1 MHKDHTLES
10 IAEDATRALKKLKLT
25 SYKEVVGF
33 YKQALSEVDND
44 QLRLKFSGY
53 IDKAKVFNLGDKYTD
68 LLNFSE
74 KFQEQEVQPIE
85 QAQSDIFEDQFK
97 QLIQSGD
104 LDQIQV
110 LLNKLSIE
118 QVDKQYPAQVAV
130 IGLLMLIQHPEFEK
144 NLPKDSTFITDF
156 KVAQKALQAFQA
168 NDLKMLKQTLKF
180 ISFRSA
186 FKDFRIIL
194 NAVLAAPSSIEK
206 MELLLGTITDQSP
219 YYPVANLLLAYT
231 KEGADLFKDLVS
243 FDYEQQ
249 NLIGTIKGFNDQQQ
263 EFIAHLLR
271 QYDDLSEKIM
281 FSMAIQY
288 QALFGSALVEQFC
301 QTLLISY
308 PAGYEDYIKSFGSVN
323 EFEALRIKA
332 LTCEKEDN
340 FYDADYYWRQSI
352 NQLKAEEG
360 NEVKVALILHH
371 IAQHQQDEAAKNDC
385 LIESLQY
392 DPDSKDN
399 YLSVLNFYA
408 QQQHEKYHPWLAQ
421 GLEKFPQDS
430 DILNSAI
437 KTVSEYKDVIQYAKM
452 LLQIDPLNSLAK
464 QTLFSAHLDQAK
476 QFLVDKKYSEVEQEL
491 EEIDQLKLGK
501 ANIAK
506 SKLLQGFFNFIQSDK
521 AQGHQEI
528 IDALQFVYEDSV
540 NLRFKASMEA
550 LIFGLSELDISIQID
565 DGYLLAPDEL
575 VQLSLQIEQYKN
587 EQEYLPIV
595 LNQIKPILI
604 ESLQQQTY
612 DETLCLNLAQQLDS
626 IQQYELLNIMASQ
639 ALDKWKNPVWV
650 YYQVLSATQNQAEE
664 CSYINLRRLQ
674 KSLEQAREEKNQRC
688 IILIDEFLNQYK
700 AAHPGKMTQFFQKLF
715 LEGKQQTSEDPLET
729 LFGNLSDK
737 ILLQLSEPVDTMS
750 KQTTLEQLSQVIRPD
765 DNALVLAMMQTPDLY
780 NALIVVKAAEQS
792 GVNIDANIDKVFECF
807 GFIFNKVE
815 DSL

>member
-1 MHKDHTLES
+1 MPKDHTLES
-10 IAEDATRALKKLKLT
+10 IAEDAKQALKKLKST
-25 SYKEVVGF
+25 SYKEAIGL
-33 YKQALSEVDND
+33 YKQALAEVDND
-44 QLRLKFSGY
+44 QLRLKVSGY
-53 IDKAKVFNLGDKYTD
+53 IDKAKVFNLGDKYND
-68 LLNFSE
+68 LLSFAE
-74 KFQEQEVQPIE
+74 KLQQEEVELIE
-85 QAQSDIFEDQFK
+85 HVESDVFEDQFK

-104 LDQIQV
+104 LDQIPA
-110 LLNKLSIE
+110 LLSKLSID
-118 QVDKQYPAQVAV
+118 QVDTQYPAQAAV
-130 IGLLMLIQHPEFEK
+130 LGFLILAHHPEFEK
-144 NLPKDSTFITDF
+144 ELQQDSTFTKDF
-156 KVAQKALQAFQA
+156 KVAQKALQAFQT
-168 NDLKMLKQTLKF
+168 NDLEMLKQTLKL
-180 ISFRSA
+180 IPFRSA

-219 YYPVANLLLAYT
+219 YYPVANLLFAYT
-231 KEGADLFKDLVS
+231 KEGSGLFKDLVS

-249 NLIGTIKGFNDQQQ
+249 NLIGKIKGFNDQQK

-288 QALFGSALVEQFC
+288 QALFDSTLVEQFC

-352 NQLKAEEG
+352 DQLKAEEG
-360 NEVKVALILHH
+360 NGVKVALILHH
-371 IAQHQQDEAAKNDC
+371 IAQHQQDEAKKIDC
-385 LIESLQY
+385 LIESLLY
-392 DPDSKDN
+392 DPDNKDN
-399 YLSVLNFYA
+399 HCSVLNFYA
-408 QQQHEKYHPWLAQ
+408 QQQHENYHPWLAQ

-437 KTVSEYKDVIQYAKM
+437 KTISEHKDIIQYAKI

-476 QFLVDKKYSEVEQEL
+476 QFLVDKKYSETEQQL

-501 ANIAK
+501 TEVAQL
-506 SKLLQGFFNFIQSDK
+506 KLLQGLFNFIQSDK
-521 AQGHQEI
+521 TQGHQEI
-528 IDALQFVYEDSV
+528 IDALQLLYVDSV
-540 NLRFKASMEA
+540 NRQFKASMEA
-550 LIFGLSELDISIQID
+550 LMLGLTELDISVQID
-565 DGYLLAPDEL
+565 DGYLLAPEEL
-575 VQLSLQIEQYKN
+575 AQLSLQIEQYKN
-587 EQEYLPIV
+587 EQVFLPIA

-650 YYQVLSATQNQAEE
+650 YYQVLSVTQNQAEE

-674 KSLEQAREEKNQRC
+674 KSLEQAREEKDQQT
-688 IILIDEFLNQYK
+688 IILMDEFLNQYK
-700 AAHPGKMTQFFQKLF
+700 VAHPGKMTQFFQKLF
-715 LEGKQQTSEDPLET
+715 LEGKQQTSEDSMET

-737 ILLQLSEPVDTMS
+737 ILLQLSEPVDTIS
-750 KQTTLEQLSQVIRPD
+750 KKTTLEQLSQTIRPD
-765 DNALVLAMMQTPDLY
+765 DNALVLAMMQCPDLY

-792 GVNIDANIDKVFECF
+792 GIHIDADIDKVFECF
-807 GFIFNKVE
+807 DYVFNNIA